1 MAKETMTICRS
12 CGAQIAKSAKTC
24 PSCGAKNKKPIYKR
38 PWFII
43 LAILVVIGIIGGAAG
58 GGDDPAPADDQTAQV
73 EQESGDTGEET
84 KAKKEAEAKIEYESV
99 TADQMMDDLDAN
111 AASAKDKYEDKYFAI
126 SGKLGTIDSDG
137 QYFDVMP
144 DDEFAFLG
152 VTCYIQDDDQL
163 DKIKGMNKDQELT
176 VKGKVTDVGEVLG
189 YYVDIDSID

>member
-1 MAKETMTICRS
+1 MAKETLTICKS

-24 PSCGAKNKKPIYKR
+24 PNCGAKNKKPIYKR

-43 LAILVVIGIIGGAAG
+43 LAIIVVIGIIGGAIG
-58 GGDDPAPADDQTAQV
+58 GGDDSAPADDQSAQV
-73 EQESGDTGEET
+73 EQDKGGDTA
-84 KAKKEAEAKIEYESV
+84 KAKKETEAKIEYESV
-99 TADQMMDDLDAN
+99 TADEMMDDLDAN

-152 VTCYIQDDDQL
+152 VTCNITDDNQL
-163 DKIKGMNKDQELT
+163 DTIKGMSKDQALT

-189 YYVDIDSID
+189 YYVDIDSIE